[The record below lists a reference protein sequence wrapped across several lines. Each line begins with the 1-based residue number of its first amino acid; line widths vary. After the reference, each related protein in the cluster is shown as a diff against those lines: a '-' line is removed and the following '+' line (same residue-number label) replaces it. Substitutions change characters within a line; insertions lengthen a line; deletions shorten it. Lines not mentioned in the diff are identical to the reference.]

1 MLRFPVPGAP
11 LTPTDNE
18 RTLMKPLIRILE
30 KGGIRWGIGCA
41 DWLPI
46 DPQRCAAE
54 IGLNLRHVKLS
65 EIGDTAEL
73 EAFFDEFANPEAP
86 CLFLSDIDVPDLAAW
101 DDEEEREAMRGII
114 VRGLARIAAT
124 HGHHFIVT
132 GLTSLTKDICREA
145 FENAEPLA
153 PHETEEL
160 FTISHEQVG
169 LLYGADLARISEER
183 TMVPDLVMM
192 ELDRHAALG
201 ARYVEPY
208 ILQWVRQGK
217 AGILP
222 PVSGALTPRFLER
235 LQNAGLMD
243 LKRMALFQ
251 EIPAVFGKDR
261 LDLLVEAMV
270 TLGFWTP
277 LPAGAA
283 DEQPDDVRLYDYAS
297 VWGVRLLAVL
307 ALRFVMSE
315 GADWMT
321 PTRELMRAMWS
332 GEPNEAMD
340 ALCEMLDCIEDQ
352 DADLDIG
359 GVCAAR
365 ILALDLDLTRVV
377 NEDEGLDIL
386 AVRLPGGICEL
397 VFAPEDRDPAELGSP
412 DGTPRMVLT
421 IG

>member
-1 MLRFPVPGAP
+1 M
-11 LTPTDNE
+11 
-18 RTLMKPLIRILE
+18 
-30 KGGIRWGIGCA
+30 
-41 DWLPI
+41 
-46 DPQRCAAE
+46 
-54 IGLNLRHVKLS
+54 
-65 EIGDTAEL
+65 
-73 EAFFDEFANPEAP
+73 
-86 CLFLSDIDVPDLAAW
+86 
-101 DDEEEREAMRGII
+101 
-114 VRGLARIAAT
+114 
-124 HGHHFIVT
+124 T

-359 GVCAAR
+359 GLCAAC
-365 ILALDLDLTRVV
+365 ILALDLDLTRGV